1 MNRFAH
7 GDAYA
12 LPDISSVFQR
22 VGKSRYISLADCKAG
37 YWQLP
42 VREEDKWLTAFVC
55 DAGLFEFNRAPF
67 GLKGSGNLF
76 VCALSNILRPTCEFT
91 DSFVDDIAV
100 HSDEWKEH
108 LKDIDHFLNIIRNAG
123 ITLSLKKCNGHR
135 VKSNFA
141 AKLLVL
147 AKGLRTVKR
156 SRSLMKW
163 KTLEPRP

>member
-1 MNRFAH
+1 MNRFTH
-7 GDAYA
+7 GDAYP

-67 GLKGSGNLF
+67 GLKGSRNSF
-76 VCALSNILRPTCEFT
+76 VRALSNILRSIREFS

-100 HSDEWKEH
+100 NSDEWKEH
-108 LKDIDHFLNIIRNAG
+108 LKDIDHFLNIIKNAG
-123 ITLSLKKCNGHR
+123 
-135 VKSNFA
+135 
-141 AKLLVL
+141 
-147 AKGLRTVKR
+147 
-156 SRSLMKW
+156 SR
-163 KTLEPRP
+163 